1 MGVLVGSSLLRS
13 GTISDA
19 ARSPS
24 FRSCFNFPS
33 FHTHVIRL
41 EIIKLFINCLLAKKH
56 YTKIDDCTLQA
67 PCCQDKMA

>member
-19 ARSPS
+19 ARTPS

-33 FHTHVIRL
+33 FHTHVIPIRNYKV
-41 EIIKLFINCLLAKKH
+41 IYKLFVSQE
-56 YTKIDDCTLQA
+56 TLYEN
-67 PCCQDKMA
+67 